1 KVSLFRIID
10 AAWLGDVNV
19 ENFPYQQRLQL
30 VAKFCKAIDKR
41 YSIPKALHFEAA
53 PLLTPLDVVHLLQHQ
68 VKLMLSENGHW
79 ILAKQSTVFP
89 DYFIPVQTL
98 MFVSKMKCKF
108 DETIVFV
115 KLIY

>member
-1 KVSLFRIID
+1 MQ
-10 AAWLGDVNV
+10 LGLVMSI
-19 ENFPYQQRLQL
+19 LQL

-68 VKLMLSENGHW
+68 VKLMSSENGHW